1 MSAIRKIIH
10 VDMDAFYA
18 SVEQRDNEAYRGK
31 PLAVGYSE
39 LRGVVA
45 AASYEAR
52 AYGVHSA
59 MPSVTAKKKCP
70 HLIFV
75 APRFEVYHAISMQL
89 RAIFLEYT
97 DLVEPLALDE
107 AFLDVTENYKNIPS
121 ATIIAK
127 EIQRRIYEE
136 TGLRASAGVSYNKF
150 LAKIASDYKKPN
162 GFFAVLPQEAEKFI
176 ETLKIEQ
183 FFGVGKVTAQRMHSY
198 GISTGWDLKQL
209 SEVELVRIFGK
220 AGHTFYEQARGVD
233 LREVTPNRI
242 TKSVSAES
250 TFATDKDSL
259 VLLNVEL
266 HHLANEVMQ
275 RMKEENFYGKTITVK
290 VKYANFKIITRSKT
304 CASKVT
310 HFQLLWSV
318 AKEILSMV
326 DLSQQKV
333 RLLGLGVSNA
343 SDEPEKKCTQLEL
356 DLFTASLILG
366 SLCRLSEHF
375 LLGTCV

>member
-1 MSAIRKIIH
+1 MATIRKIIH

-31 PLAVGYSE
+31 PVAVGHPD
-39 LRGVVA
+39 LRGVVS

-70 HLIFV
+70 NLIFV
-75 APRFEVYHAISMQL
+75 TPRFDVYHDVSLQL

-97 DLVEPLALDE
+97 DMVEPLALDE
-107 AFLDVTENYKNIPS
+107 AYLDVTKNHKNIPS

-127 EIQRRIYEE
+127 EIQRRIFDE

-162 GFFAVLPQEAEKFI
+162 GFFVVLPQDAEKFI

-183 FFGVGKVTAQRMHSY
+183 FFGVGKVTAQRMHSC
-198 GISTGWDLKQL
+198 GIFTGRDLRQR
-209 SEVELVRIFGK
+209 SEAELARTFGK
-220 AGHTFYEQARGVD
+220 IGHTLYGQARGID

-250 TFATDKDSL
+250 TFLHDKDSP

-266 HHLANEVMQ
+266 YHLANEVMQ
-275 RMKEENFYGKTITVK
+275 RIKEDAFFGKTITVK
-290 VKYANFKIITRSKT
+290 VKYANFKVITRSKT
-304 CASKVT
+304 FPCRVT
-310 HFQLLWSV
+310 DFRFLWNV
-318 AKEILSMV
+318 AKEILRQV

-343 SDEPEKKCTQLEL
+343 GDEPEKKYTQLEL
-356 DLFTASLILG
+356 NLF
-366 SLCRLSEHF
+366 
-375 LLGTCV
+375 

>member
-1 MSAIRKIIH
+1 MSTARKIIH
-10 VDMDAFYA
+10 IDMDAFYA

-59 MPSVTAKKKCP
+59 MPSVTARRKCP

-75 APRFEVYHAISMQL
+75 APRFDVYQAVSMQL
-89 RAIFLEYT
+89 RAIFLDYT
-97 DLVEPLALDE
+97 DLVEPLSLDE
-107 AFLDVTENYKNIPS
+107 AYLDVTVNHKNIPS

-162 GFFAVLPQEAEKFI
+162 GFFTILPQEAEKFI
-176 ETLKIEQ
+176 EALKVER
-183 FFGVGKVTAQRMHSY
+183 FFGVGKVTAQRMNAC
-198 GISTGWDLKQL
+198 GIFTGIDLKSR
-209 SEVELVRIFGK
+209 SEAELVRIFGK
-220 AGHTFYEQARGVD
+220 AGRTFYENARGVD
-233 LREVTPNRI
+233 LREVKPNRI
-242 TKSVSAES
+242 TKSVSAEN
-250 TFATDKDSL
+250 TFLSDKDSL
-259 VLLNVEL
+259 MLLNVEL

-275 RMKEENFYGKTITVK
+275 RMKEESFYGKTITVK
-290 VKYANFKIITRSKT
+290 VKYADFKTITRSKT
-304 CASKVT
+304 FPHRVT
-310 HFQLLWSV
+310 NFQFLWGA
-318 AKEILSMV
+318 AKEILKQV

-343 SDEPEKKCTQLEL
+343 SDEQEKKYEQLEL
-356 DLFTASLILG
+356 DLF
-366 SLCRLSEHF
+366 
-375 LLGTCV
+375 

>member
-1 MSAIRKIIH
+1 MATIRKIIH

-31 PLAVGYSE
+31 PLAVGHPD

-70 HLIFV
+70 HLIF
-75 APRFEVYHAISMQL
+75 APPRFDVYHDISMLL

-107 AFLDVTENYKNIPS
+107 AFLDVTKNHKNIPS

-127 EIQRRIYEE
+127 EIQRRIYDE

-162 GFFAVLPQEAEKFI
+162 GFFAVVPQEAEKFI
-176 ETLKIEQ
+176 ESLKIEQ
-183 FFGVGKVTAQRMHSY
+183 FFGVGKVTAQRMHAV
-198 GISTGWDLKQL
+198 GIFTGRDLKL
-209 SEVELVRIFGK
+209 RSEAELVRTFGK
-220 AGHTFYEQARGVD
+220 AGHTFFEQARGVD

-242 TKSVSAES
+242 TKSVSAET
-250 TFATDKDSL
+250 TFLRDKDSL
-259 VLLNVEL
+259 VLLSVEL

-275 RMKEENFYGKTITVK
+275 RMKEENFYGKTITLK
-290 VKYANFKIITRSKT
+290 VKYADFKLITRSRT
-304 CASKVT
+304 LPGKVT
-310 HFQLLWSV
+310 HFRTLWST
-318 AKEILSMV
+318 AKEILRQV

-343 SDEPEKKCTQLEL
+343 ASEPAKRYTQLEL
-356 DLFTASLILG
+356 DLF
-366 SLCRLSEHF
+366 
-375 LLGTCV
+375 